1 MVQSL
6 VSTGLFH
13 VRFNALLAL
22 HALLEQTKPAPIRE
36 RGEREVS
43 KCEAAKSERSPFDV
57 GLATVNVAVH
67 EDSDVAQ
74 NERGSAGLV
83 LAGASKGVL
92 GAHVTLAVMT

>member
-1 MVQSL
+1 VTQRIRLSL
-6 VSTGLFH
+6 LCFSLSYDSYVFL
-13 VRFNALLAL
+13 
-22 HALLEQTKPAPIRE
+22 PAPIRE